1 MLRYTEQNVLPKVL
15 LKSCLIITQRK
26 KVQNFRFWPR
36 SWTVLVPGFLCKLY
50 NKMFR
55 VFRENA
61 NLLKV
66 VRILKKFIKNLQRS
80 SKFFRKCFSYLNG
93 LVMVTN
99 EGLIS
104 LGGRGGWVV
113 FALISRIS
121 FILIIYKY

>member
-1 MLRYTEQNVLPKVL
+1 
-15 LKSCLIITQRK
+15 
-26 KVQNFRFWPR
+26 
-36 SWTVLVPGFLCKLY
+36 
-50 NKMFR
+50 MFR

-66 VRILKKFIKNLQRS
+66 VRILKKFIKNLQKS

-104 LGGRGGWVV
+104 LGGRGVGGIRSNLAYFVYPYN
-113 FALISRIS
+113 I
-121 FILIIYKY
+121 